1 MNQSKPCGLEMGC
14 GTSGTAAGAIRS
26 MGCAMMGGGCG
37 AFSGGAGGA
46 GGLVG
51 GVRAAGGAAAWP
63 GGTTSM
69 VGCSGG
75 AGAAVKAVTAVAV
88 GGGGSPAFTLRIFNS
103 CLFIVPPPKLKSA
116 VTMQVVPELRG
127 LRVGT

>member
-1 MNQSKPCGLEMGC
+1 MNQLKPCGLAMGC

-26 MGCAMMGGGCG
+26 MGCG
-37 AFSGGAGGA
+37 AFSGGTGGA

-63 GGTTSM
+63 GGTTSV

-75 AGAAVKAVTAVAV
+75 AGAAVKAVTVVAV
-88 GGGGSPAFTLRIFNS
+88 DKKRTVMNTLKKVAS
-103 CLFIVPPPKLKSA
+103 
-116 VTMQVVPELRG
+116 
-127 LRVGT
+127 RVESFA

>member
-1 MNQSKPCGLEMGC
+1 
-14 GTSGTAAGAIRS
+14 
-26 MGCAMMGGGCG
+26 MGGGRG

-51 GVRAAGGAAAWP
+51 GVRAGVGAAAWP
-63 GGTTSM
+63 GGTTSV

-75 AGAAVKAVTAVAV
+75 AGTAVKAVTAVAA

-103 CLFIVPPPKLKSA
+103 CHLIVPPPRSKSA
-116 VTMQVVPELRG
+116 VTMQVVLELFW